1 MHIYQIPA
9 LEKSAQDFTIGVI
22 DCSGSMEGNWKWL
35 AEHWN
40 RFIPLENSKIITFST
55 TAAIPATNRLDAD
68 IYKHGGGGTNI
79 TSGFVK
85 LDAELKQMPPKS
97 NITVIFIS
105 DGEDNNMGSLQAR
118 MSELE
123 GNDGTRSIN
132 FICIGVGPGFPTF
145 ISMKLREKYHNG
157 DETLPAIFLIE
168 HVSEK
173 AYTIKFEA
181 IRPFLSVGKQ
191 RNVKPPVCVFPWREY
206 TAKPFER
213 AWVMTDA
220 ESIELDGEK
229 IDMRPYYLNLRG
241 INELFRSWNQMI
253 NLESLNEGEKVD
265 ARAKKTLA
273 LMDSILEEL
282 KEAKGIDIMLKAK
295 DAKFPTLY
303 EKFQFIVNKRNFER
317 TIWYY
322 EDVKK
327 IAAGDTAGQLS
338 SFEAAKRI
346 GLGTIVGKYAQK
358 AFALKKI
365 TPEEFENIKNEFK
378 ALLKDHKIAPKTDGH
393 PLRKLLLEEN
403 LDKALDLIKN
413 QLELFEAFPLHGH
426 PARIIRNDQGQIDPQ
441 NVDLRYFSTHVNIEL
456 TDITSQ
462 QGGTLNLTIKDDK
475 TETVNAVIPLFA
487 QEDADLLPFINSR
500 FYKFLLSYSL
510 IRDADDLMDQSFS
523 CMLSAVFGLALR
535 SEPLDKQLIDQL
547 ITNVELIRGSVPEG
561 DLLAAKAEDSLE
573 SLTTELNVDKNK
585 AKAPVLKVLLNA
597 LAHLRHNR
605 ITKVTF
611 DKVFGQTLAKIFQKP
626 LTSNPKKINDLF
638 ASVIVKKETEEAP
651 EVQILKQVREQFP
664 KTRTL
669 GSLVKVLGGEILKQ
683 TLNAEIDVTF
693 IPGRVEKLLED
704 EPLSLSQ
711 LKNIIILAGE
721 KELNPKLLERAILIA
736 SNTTGDKFD
745 LEDETIASNAILKIK
760 TAMKDNIK
768 KDLEVTGKPHGK
780 KGAKGKKGGKEAP
793 KHSFKEMKSNPL
805 FKSLYPQL
813 EKEFREFFKQ
823 VHNEV
828 IPLPKD
834 QVEAYCKSHGINFK
848 SIKWCANS
856 HLPIRTCAAPK
867 CHFYMREMSRLDN
880 HLNIWGVKLPKGFH
894 MLVRENRSKSVKE
907 IYEIF
912 EKSHYTVQ
920 DGKTVPFDP
929 AKFDKT
935 PEEVLQYIEKL
946 KDAYIKIDG

>member
-9 LEKSAQDFTIGVI
+9 LEKVAQDFTIGVI
-22 DCSGSMEGNWKWL
+22 DCSGSMEGNWRWL
-35 AEHWN
+35 AQHWN
-40 RFIPLENSKIITFST
+40 KFIPVENSKIITFST
-55 TAAIPATNRLDAD
+55 TAAIPSTNRLDVD

-85 LDAELKQMPPKS
+85 LDEELKLLPPKS

-105 DGEDNNMGSLQAR
+105 DGEDNNIGSLQAR

-123 GNDGTRSIN
+123 GNDGTRRIN

-168 HVSEK
+168 HISEK

-181 IRPFLSVGKQ
+181 IRPFLSVGQQ

-206 TAKPFER
+206 TATPFER
-213 AWVMTDA
+213 TWVMTDA
-220 ESIELDGEK
+220 EEIELDGEK
-229 IDMRPYYLNLRG
+229 IDMRPYHLNLRG
-241 INELFRSWNQMI
+241 ITELFRSWNQMI

-265 ARAKKTLA
+265 VRAKKTLA

-282 KEAKGIDIMLKAK
+282 KESKGIDIMAKAK
-295 DAKFPTLY
+295 DIKFASLY

-338 SFEAAKRI
+338 NFEAAKRI

-365 TPEEFENIKNEFK
+365 TPEEFETIKNEFK
-378 ALLKDHKIAPKTDGH
+378 TLLKDHKIAPKEDGH
-393 PLRKLLLEEN
+393 PLRKLLLEAN

-413 QLELFEAFPLHGH
+413 QLELFETFPLHGH

-441 NVDLRYFSTHVNIEL
+441 NVDLRYFATNVNIEL
-456 TDITSQ
+456 TDITGQ
-462 QGGTLNLTIKDDK
+462 QGGTLNVPTKDGK
-475 TETVNAVIPLFA
+475 TDTVNSVIPLFG

-500 FYKFLLSYSL
+500 FYKLLLSYSL
-510 IRDADDLMDQSFS
+510 IRDPDDLLEQSLP
-523 CMLSAVFGLALR
+523 CMLSAVFGLLLR
-535 SEPLDKQLIDQL
+535 AEPLDKQLLEQL
-547 ITNVELIRGSVPEG
+547 ITNVELIRGTAGEG
-561 DLLAAKAEDSLE
+561 DLFAAKAEDSLE
-573 SLTTELNVDKNK
+573 ALTVELDAEKK
-585 AKAPVLKVLLNA
+585 PTKAPTLKVLLNA

-605 ITKVTF
+605 ITKATF
-611 DKVFGQTLAKIFQKP
+611 DKLFGQVLAKAFQTA
-626 LTSNPKKINDLF
+626 LASNAKKINDVF
-638 ASVIVKKETEEAP
+638 GSVIVKKETEEAP
-651 EVQILKQVREQFP
+651 EAQIAKLVREQFP

-669 GSLVKVLGGEILKQ
+669 GSLAKALGGEIMKQ
-683 TLNAEIDVTF
+683 TLNAEIDVMF
-693 IPGRVEKLLED
+693 IPGRVEKMLEG
-704 EPLSLSQ
+704 EPLSLVQ
-711 LKNIIILAGE
+711 LKNAALLAGDS
-721 KELNPKLLERAILIA
+721 ELDPKLLEHAVLVA
-736 SNTTGDKFD
+736 SAVGGDKFD
-745 LEDETIASNAILKIK
+745 LEDQTVINGAIMTIK
-760 TAMKDNIK
+760 TSIKENIK
-768 KDLEVTGKPHGK
+768 KDLAATGKVGGK
-780 KGAKGKKGGKEAP
+780 AKGKKGGKDAH
-793 KHSFKEMKSNPL
+793 KHSAKNMRSNPL
-805 FKSLYPQL
+805 FKTLYPQL
-813 EKEFREFFKQ
+813 EKDFREFFKQ

-848 SIKWCANS
+848 SIKWCEDS

-867 CHFYMREMSRLDN
+867 CHFYMREMSRLDS
-880 HLNIWGVKLPKGFH
+880 HLNVWGVKLPKGFH
-894 MLVRENRSKSVKE
+894 MMVRENRKKSVKE

-920 DGKTVPFDP
+920 EGKTVPFDP

-935 PEEVLQYIEKL
+935 PEEVLQYIDKL
-946 KDAYIKIDG
+946 RDAYVKIDG